1 MLCSVALTPTFPRWH
16 VFAQKERWEASV
28 ARHARWDMSKVFKQ
42 FDTDGDAKLTIE
54 EFARAFRALG
64 LPKRDGTKLEMDRE
78 MFKSFDTN
86 GDGVCDLEEI
96 EKGLNP
102 KVRV

>member
-1 MLCSVALTPTFPRWH
+1 MVCMLCARCCVR
-16 VFAQKERWEASV
+16 
-28 ARHARWDMSKVFKQ
+28 RHA
-42 FDTDGDAKLTIE
+42 GKLTIE

-64 LPKRDGTKLEMDRE
+64 LPKRDGSELEMDRE
-78 MFKSFDTN
+78 MFNSFDTN

-102 KVRV
+102 KVCHFHAIRMPLVCHSQLACI